1 MIAIKFS
8 FHAYPLSKEKE
19 LKKKKNWDETQSPC
33 YSNVIKA
40 RRNVYDVPPS
50 IVSATK
56 GIVFISG
63 LIPIAIA
70 NIVYVV
76 RQRQKTRLSAIVK
89 KDIS

>member
-1 MIAIKFS
+1 MS
-8 FHAYPLSKEKE
+8 R
-19 LKKKKNWDETQSPC
+19 

-40 RRNVYDVPPS
+40 RRNTYDVPPS
-50 IVSATK
+50 IRIAATK
-56 GIVFISG
+56 GTAFISG